1 MTTKTNLRMK
11 QITSRATTTVPS
23 SSTSSHSPSE
33 FEAVLEQFQIDYPL
47 GTENVRSLVRQTE
60 YVYPPNDPRPTMSP
74 QRLIDDVVVPELT
87 VLYEEYSYI
96 TAKDASLTDE
106 RQRDTGSPQQHRDD
120 NDSLVYGEIDLQGF
134 CTLLREIIDRPT
146 AAAVPAAASSSGGIF
161 YDLGSGSGRA
171 VFAARFVGDYTTCIG
186 LELLA
191 NLHGLASAV
200 HSLYKVRYAPK
211 LQHRA
216 VQFIETDLLDYDWSD
231 GTVVYIPNLLFNPG
245 MLQQIATQATKLQ
258 RGAYVLSLKKL
269 GIVNEDNEDDHE
281 ENTTEDACG
290 SFQDA
295 FELIRQQ
302 IVTMSW
308 GDSTVYIYQRR

>member
-1 MTTKTNLRMK
+1 MK
-11 QITSRATTTVPS
+11 QITRRATTTVPN

-33 FEAVLEQFQIDYPL
+33 VGAAIEQFQIEYPL
-47 GTENVRSLVRQTE
+47 GTDNLRSLVRQTE
-60 YVYPPNDPRPTMSP
+60 YVQPQHDPRTTMSP
-74 QRLIDDVVVPELT
+74 QRLIEDVVVPELT
-87 VLYEEYSYI
+87 VLYDEYSFI

-106 RQRDTGSPQQHRDD
+106 RQRDTGSPQQHSSDD

-146 AAAVPAAASSSGGIF
+146 TVAAALLSSGGIF

-171 VFAARFVGDYTTCIG
+171 VFAARFVGDYSTCIG

-200 HSLYKVRYAPK
+200 HSLYKVRYASK

-231 GTVVYIPNLLFNPG
+231 GTVVYIPNLLFDPG

-269 GIVNEDNEDDHE
+269 GSVNATTDDHE
-281 ENTTEDACG
+281 ENTTEEACG
-290 SFQDA
+290 CSFQDA
-295 FELIRQQ
+295 FELLRQQ
-302 IVTMSW
+302 VVTMSW